1 MVKVIAERSSVGL
14 QKPRGQMDSMA
25 ETHTVRRLEQSTLLR
40 FFLLVCV
47 CVSFRLRC
55 CFYHE
60 TEPSDLP
67 RQARDKPQKD
77 SSTRKN

>member
-40 FFLLVCV
+40 FFTCLCV
-47 CVSFRLRC
+47 CVISIAMLFL
-55 CFYHE
+55 
-60 TEPSDLP
+60 S
-67 RQARDKPQKD
+67 
-77 SSTRKN
+77 